1 MKASLARVLSLSTPL
16 STNVAKHS
24 QIRFNFRENERQR
37 RSHALIGTPVP
48 LLSLPRVATIP
59 VVKTITVG
67 ISGASGAIYAQR
79 LLVQLEQSPE
89 VRQINLVISG
99 PGRRVITDEL
109 DITASSDTEEL
120 VSEMIGRPSN
130 KTIVF
135 HPGDIGATIASGSYP
150 VDAMV
155 IIPCSASTLGVLASG
170 SCRNLLH
177 RAADVCLKEGR
188 RLVIVPRET
197 PLSTI
202 HLENMLKLRQAG
214 AVIVP
219 AMPAFYHRPANI
231 IEMVDHFVYR
241 VMDHLGLAHSEAT
254 VWQGERRV

>member
-1 MKASLARVLSLSTPL
+1 MLSL
-16 STNVAKHS
+16 
-24 QIRFNFRENERQR
+24 
-37 RSHALIGTPVP
+37 RS
-48 LLSLPRVATIP
+48 VATIAL
-59 VVKTITVG
+59 VKTITVG

-79 LLVQLEQSPE
+79 LLIQLEDSPE

-99 PGRRVITDEL
+99 PGRRVISDEL
-109 DITASSDTEEL
+109 DINATADTEEL
-120 VSEMIGRPSN
+120 VAEMIGRPSN
-130 KTIVF
+130 KTVIF

-214 AVIVP
+214 AMIVP
-219 AMPAFYHRPANI
+219 AMPSFYHRPANI
-231 IEMVDHFVYR
+231 IEMVDHFIYR
-241 VMDHLGLAHSEAT
+241 VMDHLGLAHSEET
-254 VWQGERRV
+254 VWQGERRRIESLNN

>member
-1 MKASLARVLSLSTPL
+1 LKPPFDQAIITFHASEHKRHEALERGASLLSM
-16 STNVAKHS
+16 
-24 QIRFNFRENERQR
+24 
-37 RSHALIGTPVP
+37 
-48 LLSLPRVATIP
+48 LPVATIP

-109 DITASSDTEEL
+109 DITATSDTEEL

-135 HPGDIGATIASGSYP
+135 HPGDIGAAIASGSYP

>member
-1 MKASLARVLSLSTPL
+1 
-16 STNVAKHS
+16 
-24 QIRFNFRENERQR
+24 IR
-37 RSHALIGTPVP
+37 
-48 LLSLPRVATIP
+48 

-79 LLVQLEQSPE
+79 LLIQLEDSPE
-89 VRQINLVISG
+89 VRQVNVVISG

-109 DITASSDTEEL
+109 DVSASADTEQIIA
-120 VSEMIGRPSN
+120 EMIGRPSS

-135 HPGDIGATIASGSYP
+135 HPGDIGAAIASGSYP
-150 VDAMV
+150 VDAMA

-188 RLVIVPRET
+188 KLVIVPRET

-202 HLENMLKLRQAG
+202 HLENLLRLRQAG
-214 AVIVP
+214 AMIVP
-219 AMPAFYHRPANI
+219 AMPGFYHRPADI
-231 IEMVDHFVYR
+231 ASMVDHFIYR
-241 VMDHLGLAHSEAT
+241 VMDHLGLAHSQET
-254 VWQGERRV
+254 IWQGDAAKSI